1 MTTKINNIKNIDNI
15 NYYIMIFIQL
25 LIPIFFIDRVV
36 SNLYNFDLLKF
47 EYHNVLW
54 ILSPILVFI
63 YLYKLI
69 KFKILFKDIFLLIII
84 FSSTF
89 YIVYLLKHFNV
100 NYIISSIITCIIYL
114 YIIKKSNLARLNNK

>member
-1 MTTKINNIKNIDNI
+1 LQSNIIYYIINVWYGGTMTTKINNIKNIDNI

-63 YLYKLI
+63 YLYKL
-69 KFKILFKDIFLLIII
+69 
-84 FSSTF
+84 
-89 YIVYLLKHFNV
+89 N
-100 NYIISSIITCIIYL
+100 
-114 YIIKKSNLARLNNK
+114 KK